1 MEFYLEEKVNVTKDC
16 AYKGQNV
23 IIKEI
28 HISFNPI
35 LYTCQAKNGK
45 LIALYETEIQSMY
58 QHDIKMLEVPH

>member
-16 AYKGQNV
+16 PYKGQNV

-28 HISFNPI
+28 HISFNPT
-35 LYTCQAKNGK
+35 LYTCKAKNGK

-58 QHDIKMLEVPH
+58 QHDIKMLDVPH